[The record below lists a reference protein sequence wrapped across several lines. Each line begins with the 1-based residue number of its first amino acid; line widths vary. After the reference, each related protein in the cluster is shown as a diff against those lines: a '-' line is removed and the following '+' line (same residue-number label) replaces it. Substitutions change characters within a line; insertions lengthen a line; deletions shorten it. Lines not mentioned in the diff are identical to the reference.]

1 MNLMLGL
8 ILVAEAAS
16 LGQSGSP
23 FLQAVVLHESFDDGG
38 QPPAP
43 GKPGQSKRFQ
53 PGQGY
58 ATADNIQAYNTTDES
73 WGLSCWFNFQTAP
86 SISAPVNMTSGAG
99 GQWTLAAMSP
109 TWLKII
115 VTQPGGASVDVDVVG
130 VDDLVGRWT
139 HVVVGYDLQSRT
151 LSIWIDRILR
161 GSATVPNGV
170 GFSPTYTAPFR
181 LNFNDAGYNP
191 ADFSADELIYAVGAA
206 PTQDDVDMLFGQE
219 EHKPGFFAS
228 VNDAGDVEVTA
239 YGAEFTHPDLSPK
252 AWLDGKFLT
261 LKRTRNNPPTEIRF
275 TSELGGMDLASG
287 PHPLRVEWRW
297 NKELPPDHVTEVV
310 VQLDREP
317 IQKPATTPPENVGV
331 AHIRRDGSVGFELKE
346 DSEIYVGVYGFGAGE
361 FADDRYGIKVRDE
374 MLAANMG
381 VEGGSILHYQK
392 QPGGWRQWLEMTEQ
406 MRIANGTALKRWPG
420 PWSVPD
426 DDFLGPDALAALMQE
441 PGWEGYING
450 WCDWRN
456 NVTKQRPRFV
466 VYKDEVNLAFGG
478 DPEDSTQP
486 LLAKIAPY
494 GGMGSVVDALKAG
507 SRVPCGPGLFGVDS
521 AVPAGYTKWTLPR
534 YADFVMQYHQ
544 PNIPPA
550 PWTGQTL
557 RQAAE
562 TLEWAARHRDPARPF
577 SLNVSLIIGYQV
589 KQPDGSWKT
598 MIPSTAPRSIPAQY
612 WVDLAYGATV
622 IRGYALHAFDLGKR
636 DDAPAGTEYQ
646 QAVKPGDPEYYAMLN
661 SAAMIR
667 DYAKYLLGAEQ
678 SIPYA
683 GPDFL
688 CGHRLSPKGRVW
700 FAVNL
705 SEVER
710 SVQEVPN
717 GSWRSAEIL
726 DDQGNRRSVPA
737 STRTVPGNGVL
748 VLIDGEKGPRTDGDK
763 EPPPD
768 GDVAP
773 RPIADPLLP

>member
-1 MNLMLGL
+1 MSLMLAL
-8 ILVAEAAS
+8 ILVAEAEPLA
-16 LGQSGSP
+16 QSGSP
-23 FLQAVVLHESFDDGG
+23 FLQAVVLRESFDDGD

-43 GKPGQSKRFQ
+43 GKPGKSKRFRS
-53 PGQGY
+53 GQGY
-58 ATADNIQAYNTTDES
+58 ATTENIQDYNTSNQS
-73 WGLSCWFNFQTAP
+73 WGLSTWFNFHAAP
-86 SISAPVNMTSGAG
+86 SITAPVNMTSGAG

-109 TWLKII
+109 SWIKII
-115 VTQPGGASVDVDVVG
+115 VTQPGGAAVGIDVVG
-130 VDDLVGRWT
+130 VDDLVGRWS
-139 HVVVGYDLQSRT
+139 HVVVGYDWPNRT
-151 LSIWIDRILR
+151 LTIWIDRILR
-161 GSATVPNGV
+161 GSVAVPDGV

-181 LNFNDAGYNP
+181 LNFNDAGYNQ

-206 PTQDDVDMLFGQE
+206 PTQADVDALFGQA
-219 EHKPGFFAS
+219 EHEPGFFAS
-228 VNDAGDVEVTA
+228 LNDAGEVEVAA
-239 YGAEFTHPDLSPK
+239 YGAEFTHSDLSPK

-261 LKRTRNNPPTEIRF
+261 LKRIRNNPPTEIRF
-275 TSELGGMDLASG
+275 ISEIGEMELASG

-297 NKELPPDHVTEVV
+297 TKGLPPDDVTEVV
-310 VQLDREP
+310 VKLDRAP
-317 IQKPATTPPENVGV
+317 IQRPATTPPENAGV
-331 AHIRRDGSVGFELKE
+331 AHIRRDGSVGFDLKE
-346 DSEIYVGVYGFGAGE
+346 DSEIYVGVYGFGPGE

-374 MLAANMG
+374 MLAANVG
-381 VEGGSILHYQK
+381 VEGGSILHYEK
-392 QPGGWRQWLEMTEQ
+392 QPGGWRQWLDMTEQ
-406 MRIANGTALKRWPG
+406 MRIANGDALKRWPG

-441 PGWEGYING
+441 PGWEGYVQG

-478 DPEDSTQP
+478 DPESTTQP
-486 LLAKIAPY
+486 LLAKLVPY
-494 GGMGSVVDALKAG
+494 GGIGKVIDALKAG
-507 SRVPCGPGLFGVDS
+507 SKVPCGPGLFGVDS
-521 AVPAGYTKWTLPR
+521 SVPAGYSKWTLPR
-534 YADFVMQYHQ
+534 YADFIMQYHQ

-577 SLNVSLIIGYQV
+577 SLNVSLIIGYQI
-589 KQPDGSWKT
+589 KQSDGSWKT

-636 DDAPAGTEYQ
+636 DDSPAGTEYQ

-667 DYAKYLLGAEQ
+667 DYSKQLLGAEQ
-678 SIPYA
+678 AIPYA

-688 CGHRLSPKGRVW
+688 CGHRLSSTGRIW
-700 FAVNL
+700 WAVNL

-710 SVQEVPN
+710 TLQAVPN
-717 GSWRSAEIL
+717 VHWRTVEIL

-737 STRTVPGNGVL
+737 TTRKVPGNGVL
-748 VLIDGEKGPRTDGDK
+748 VLSSGNGK
-763 EPPPD
+763 
-768 GDVAP
+768 P
-773 RPIADPLLP
+773 RPIADQLLP